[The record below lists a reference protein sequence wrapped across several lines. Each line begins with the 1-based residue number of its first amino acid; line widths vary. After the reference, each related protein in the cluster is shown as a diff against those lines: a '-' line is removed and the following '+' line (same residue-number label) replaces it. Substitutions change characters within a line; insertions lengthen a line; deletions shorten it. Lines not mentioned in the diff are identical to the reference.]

1 MTAVPPESTLVLTVA
16 AVVERNGLFMFVE
29 ERIDGRL
36 VLNQPAGH
44 VDPGE
49 TLQVAVI
56 RETLEE
62 SAFTLV
68 PEAVLGV
75 YLWGREGAGLRY
87 LRVTF
92 CGRLTAHDPHRT
104 LDEGI
109 ERVLWLPRA
118 EILAGTWQ
126 LRSPMVLRAVD
137 DYMSGV
143 RQPIDRYAAMTRDEL
158 LLEARRL

>member
-1 MTAVPPESTLVLTVA
+1 MTTSRPEPLLALTVA
-16 AVVERNGLFMFVE
+16 AVVERDGLFMFVE

-44 VDPGE
+44 VDAGE
-49 TLQVAVI
+49 TLQAAVI

-62 SAFTLV
+62 SAFTFV

-75 YLWGREGAGLRY
+75 YLWGRDTVGLRY
-87 LRVTF
+87 LRVAF
-92 CGRLTAHDPHRT
+92 CGRLTAHDPQQT

-109 ERVLWLPRA
+109 ERVLWLPRT
-118 EILAGTWQ
+118 EVIAGTRR

-137 DYMSGV
+137 DYLSGV
-143 RQPIDRYAAMTRDEL
+143 RQSIDRYAAMTRDEL
-158 LLEARRL
+158 LLQALRL